1 MVDFNSL
8 KANSYDVE
16 PYFAYQG
23 WNRYFEMLNGPIYP
37 DLLKHFWMKAKI
49 FTKYEAKQE
58 ELLAIEKNP
67 RLKGKS
73 RKEMGLLDF
82 TGTQIRSNICGMNLI
97 FSKVHF
103 NALLG
108 LEDTGLILEKFE
120 KDTRYR
126 EDLLHRMFVDFNQKG
141 KVKGI
146 TDECRVLFKII
157 ISSICPRL
165 GGTDTISWP
174 HRHPI
179 YFLLTQ
185 RKVNLGDYLFERVC
199 EAIFLSKSQRR
210 TSIVHPRLL
219 SDLFF
224 QCRIVKLVKK
234 YHPELVENQVT
245 PEVLSANFLS
255 KMHLINTK
263 VVQPAQDFQVRTG
276 DRFYV
281 DGYPIVSEL
290 DCEEVIQNYLEQLK
304 GEGHEVTRE
313 MVPKEPTADVYS
325 MRRRKSKRKA
335 ETQEEQVQPDLLT
348 QKKIKVE
355 QVAAE

>member
-1 MVDFNSL
+1 
-8 KANSYDVE
+8 
-16 PYFAYQG
+16 
-23 WNRYFEMLNGPIYP
+23 EMLNGPIYP

-174 HRHPI
+174 HRHLI

-199 EAIFLSKSQRR
+199 EAIFLSKFQR
-210 TSIVHPRLL
+210 
-219 SDLFF
+219 
-224 QCRIVKLVKK
+224 RIVKL
-234 YHPELVENQVT
+234 
-245 PEVLSANFLS
+245 
-255 KMHLINTK
+255 MHLINTN
-263 VVQPAQDFQVRTG
+263 VVQPEQDFQVRTG
-276 DRFYV
+276 DPFYV

-304 GEGHEVTRE
+304 GEGHQVTRE

-355 QVAAE
+355 Q